1 MKEKVSLLLSE
12 KEGGILNIDLFST
25 YRKIGAFL
33 CSGRENDSQKLEKG
47 GKGMI
52 NVTKSV
58 GSTFSRTASNVEKMG
73 AYYTDR
79 QHCKDLAKLFVFPK
93 DEPVTA
99 LEPSIGDGFAVT
111 AVTDA
116 SHNENVHIFGVELN
130 AQVAEETRENP
141 YVEQVLSGDFLTDVR
156 ISGKVFSFVF
166 GNPPYLTEKEEEEN
180 LTSMDNRLEWKFLE
194 KVTNLMMTGGILVWV
209 IPHRIFTDSFYFGR
223 YLNRFE
229 LLKVYKFRKSEY
241 EKFKQVVIIGRRLA
255 GTKGLMRS
263 KKEELLADME
273 LEKLKELPEDFKESE
288 KILVPASA
296 PEQLKTF
303 CLKEFD
309 TEEAGRILDSSSFM
323 DVRKV
328 IGKEL
333 KQETFNTVD
342 MGQPVIPLKKDSLY
356 LCATAGAGMGLVG
369 SEGDLHLQRGNVEMV
384 ETVEYEKDPTNPNK
398 MIAVSVTKPQVSM
411 TIVENS
417 GKISHLL

>member
-1 MKEKVSLLLSE
+1 
-12 KEGGILNIDLFST
+12 
-25 YRKIGAFL
+25 
-33 CSGRENDSQKLEKG
+33 
-47 GKGMI
+47 MI

-79 QHCKDLAKLFVFPK
+79 AHCMDLSKLFVFPK
-93 DEPVTA
+93 NEPVTV

-111 AVTDA
+111 GVTDA
-116 SHNENVHIFGVELN
+116 AHNEDIHIFGVELN

-141 YVEQVLSGDFLTDVR
+141 YIEQVLSGDFLTDVR
-156 ISGKVFSFVF
+156 ISNKVFSFVF
-166 GNPPYLTEKEEEEN
+166 GNPPYLTEKEEEES
-180 LTSMDNRLEWKFLE
+180 LMSIESRLEWKFLE
-194 KVTNLMMTGGILVWV
+194 KVTNLMITGGILVWV

-223 YLNRFE
+223 FLNRFE
-229 LLKVYKFRKSEY
+229 LLKVYRFRKSEF
-241 EKFKQVVIIGRRLA
+241 EKFKQVVIVGRRLP
-255 GTKGLMRS
+255 GMKGLSRS
-263 KKEELLADME
+263 KKEEMLADME
-273 LEKLKELPEDFKESE
+273 LEKLTELPENFSEEE
-288 KILVPASA
+288 KILVPPSD
-296 PEQLKTF
+296 PNQLKTF

-309 TEEAGRILDSSSFM
+309 AEEAGRILDSSSFL

-333 KQETFNTVD
+333 KQEKFNAVD
-342 MGQPVIPLKKDSLY
+342 MGRPIIPLKKDSLY

-384 ETVEYEKDPTNPNK
+384 ESIKYEKDPNNPRN

-411 TIVENS
+411 TIVENN